1 MSAVDALSN
10 GAEATVALEAVVSDM
25 AQERLSTLARPI
37 LLEKRDFRGFL
48 AIDACP
54 ALTVEVRVNEDGHV
68 FSSLWSRSICGLSR
82 PGPWRMRI

>member
-25 AQERLSTLARPI
+25 AQERLSTLVRPI
-37 LLEKRDFRGFL
+37 LLEKRDLRGPL
-48 AIDACP
+48 AIDVCP
-54 ALTVEVRVNEDGHV
+54 ALTVEAQVNKGGHV
-68 FSSLWSRSICGLSR
+68 FSSFQSICRLSR